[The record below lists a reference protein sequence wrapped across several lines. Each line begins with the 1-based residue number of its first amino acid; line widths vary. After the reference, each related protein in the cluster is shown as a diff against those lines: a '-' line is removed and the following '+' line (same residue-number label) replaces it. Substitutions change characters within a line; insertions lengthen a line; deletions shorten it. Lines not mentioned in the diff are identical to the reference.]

1 MAHAKMNHLYRLQ
14 FEKVQGCHVLLFPE
28 GMIKLSESAA
38 EILLR
43 VNGDRSDDD
52 IIADLKQHFPE
63 APDEMDQDVRD
74 FLQHATDKQWIQY
87 D

>member
-28 GMIKLSESAA
+28 GMIKLSETAA

-43 VNGDRSDDD
+43 VNGERSDDA
-52 IIADLKQHFPE
+52 IIADLKLKFPE
-63 APDEMDQDVRD
+63 APDEMAQDVRD
-74 FLQHATDKQWIQY
+74 FLKHATDKHWIQY